1 VICCRKY
8 FGSDQAISLL
18 IDDFIPKERVLRP
31 YSLISTGKFERVG
44 FRWLPQHVT
53 SIGFDHIAMVSF
65 EAKLV
70 FHLVNKRQAS
80 DRDRFGPAIIAHQ

>member
-1 VICCRKY
+1 
-8 FGSDQAISLL
+8 
-18 IDDFIPKERVLRP
+18 
-31 YSLISTGKFERVG
+31 
-44 FRWLPQHVT
+44 
-53 SIGFDHIAMVSF
+53 MVSF